1 MLVTVATGSA
11 RTASSETTQRRCAS
25 CWLKSASR
33 RLKPTSASTPCRENR
48 FLRRDSDKKWRP
60 VNSRGS
66 DVLIDI
72 PLLTRA
78 RRRQT
83 QKPRRF
89 RERLLV
95 SYHTIAAPDAPGW
108 IGDASRPRCFP
119 ILPRSSQIDI
129 VGFGVWL
136 D

>member
-1 MLVTVATGSA
+1 MLVTVATGPA

-33 RLKPTSASTPCRENR
+33 RLKPTSASTPCLENR
-48 FLRRDSDKKWRP
+48 FWRVSDKKWRP

-108 IGDASRPRCFP
+108 IGDARPRCFP
-119 ILPRSSQIDI
+119 NLVKSALIDI
-129 VGFGVWL
+129 VRSGRMA
-136 D
+136 